1 MQNYLVRQKEEAAA
15 RNQRAEQRV
24 SELDP
29 EKEFDSFWKYEITIG
44 ERPTQTQILKTHI
57 KNWKACTAK
66 RYGQSNEEH
75 FFNRL
80 LKCDRYKQK
89 TIFIQF
95 IEKLELKDDRF
106 YKFPSQI
113 NEYLGRVGPCKG
125 CCMMRFI
132 VLLKKLRLRK
142 FIKNIRTCYQFK
154 FTCHNLMFLY

>member
-1 MQNYLVRQKEEAAA
+1 VPIKRGNLEDSSNIAKNYSSKLKNEYD
-15 RNQRAEQRV
+15 
-24 SELDP
+24 L
-29 EKEFDSFWKYEITIG
+29 ITYICASV
-44 ERPTQTQILKTHI
+44 KDI

-89 TIFIQF
+89 TIFISF

-142 FIKNIRTCYQFK
+142 FIKNIRTCY
-154 FTCHNLMFLY
+154 